1 MKNVIIGTLV
11 VLLVL
16 LFVSFARLAH
26 RNKDLRR
33 WNDSLKAEVNTL
45 KDELKKTG
53 SNHTS
58 EGIRQ
63 PADGLPKPSM

>member
-16 LFVSFARLAH
+16 LLVSFARLVH

-53 SNHTS
+53 S
-58 EGIRQ
+58 
-63 PADGLPKPSM
+63 